1 MTIPQPPPG
10 QGPVDPRPAFAPPP
24 GPPGGFAPP
33 PMMMMPPP
41 YYPPPRGGFTR
52 AIFTTLA
59 TTIFGLSIAANI
71 YILIFTGLLGGSET
85 AEQTVLVS
93 GDPKQKIAV
102 VDVNGIIDENTFIV
116 LDKMLKQ
123 VETDADVKAVVV
135 QVDTLGGEVGASDEI
150 YHRLVKYK
158 EDRHVPIVVAMGSFA
173 TSGGYYVSCAADQ
186 IVAQRTTWTGNIGV
200 LFPRYDLSKLLD
212 KVGVSDETIAPESTP
227 FKTAGD
233 PTRPMTPDERQ
244 YWLGLVDDAFATF
257 KDVIKAGRGTRLT
270 QSLDAIADGKAYTAS
285 EAKKLGLIDQIG
297 YQADAYD
304 LAATLTTPKL
314 TNKQVVRYEPA
325 PSLVDSITGRS
336 QSQSSMQSVNINGV
350 NVKFDRHWLDE
361 LASPRLMY
369 LWRGQ

>member
-10 QGPVDPRPAFAPPP
+10 QGPVDPRGAFAPPP
-24 GPPGGFAPP
+24 GPPGGFSPVP

-41 YYPPPRGGFTR
+41 YYPPPRGSFTR
-52 AIFTTLA
+52 AIFMTLA

-71 YILIFTGLLGGSET
+71 YFLIFAGILGGSES

-93 GDPKQKIAV
+93 GDPKQKVAV
-102 VDVNGIIDENTFIV
+102 VDINGIIDENTFIV

-123 VETDADVKAVVV
+123 VESDENVKAVVV

-200 LFPRYDLSKLLD
+200 LFPRYDLSQLLA
-212 KVGVSDETIAPESTP
+212 KWGVSDETIAPDATP
-227 FKTAGD
+227 YKLAGD
-233 PTRPMTPDERQ
+233 PTKPMTPDERQ

-257 KDVIKAGRGTRLT
+257 KDVIKTGRGDRLKD
-270 QSLDAIADGKAYTAS
+270 SLDTIANGKAYTAS

-297 YQADAYD
+297 YQSDAYD
-304 LAATLTTPKL
+304 LAGSLAKL
-314 TNKQVVRYEPA
+314 SNKQVVRYEPA
-325 PSLVDSITGRS
+325 PSLIDAITGRS
-336 QSQSSMQSVNINGV
+336 QSQSSMMQSMSINGV
-350 NVKFDRHWLDE
+350 NVKLDRHWLEE
-361 LASPRLMY
+361 LRSPKVMY